1 MRKLVL
7 FMHVSL
13 DGIVGKPGE
22 ENDWIQTDE
31 EMFDYALMQTNRS
44 DIALY
49 GRVTYEL
56 MDSYWPTAADHPDA
70 SHHDIEHSKWYN
82 SVRKIVASKTMK
94 GKSLTNATVVSDNL
108 ADEIRKL
115 KKETG
120 KDIVMF
126 GSPST
131 AQSLIAENLIDDY
144 WLFINPVLVGQGN
157 PLFKSIKQIIK
168 LKLLESKTF
177 ASGVVCLHYELK
189 TNK

>member
-1 MRKLVL
+1 MRRVVL

-22 ENDWIQTDE
+22 ENDWIHTDE
-31 EMFDYALMQTNRS
+31 EMFDYALRQTNRS
-44 DIALY
+44 DTALY

-56 MDSYWPTAADHPDA
+56 MDSYWPTAADYPDA
-70 SHHDIEHSKWYN
+70 SQHDIEHSKWYN
-82 SVRKIVASKTMK
+82 NVRKIVASKTMK
-94 GKSLTNATVVSDNL
+94 GKSLKNATIVSDNL
-108 ADEIRKL
+108 SDEIRKL
-115 KKETG
+115 KNENG

-131 AQSLIAENLIDDY
+131 AQSLMEENLIDDY

-157 PLFKSIKQIIK
+157 LLFKYINQIIK

-189 TNK
+189 TDK